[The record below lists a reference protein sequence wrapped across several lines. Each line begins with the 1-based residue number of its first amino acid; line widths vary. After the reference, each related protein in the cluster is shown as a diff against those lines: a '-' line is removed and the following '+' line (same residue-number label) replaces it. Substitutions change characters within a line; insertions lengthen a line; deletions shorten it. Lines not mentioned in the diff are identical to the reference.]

1 MIHERQLVSASLW
14 DLRAHYEEELRSL
27 GVAQRAVDAWRATPT
42 DDQRREALAIL
53 QRQLERLAETNAI
66 ATNLVTELTRFVN
79 EITTRS

>member
-42 DDQRREALAIL
+42 DDQRREAIAVL
-53 QRQLERLAETNAI
+53 QRQLERLAETNAV
-66 ATNLVTELTRFVN
+66 ATNLVAELTRFVN
-79 EITTRS
+79 EIKTTG

>member
-53 QRQLERLAETNAI
+53 QRQLERLTETNAV

-79 EITTRS
+79 EMQTRS